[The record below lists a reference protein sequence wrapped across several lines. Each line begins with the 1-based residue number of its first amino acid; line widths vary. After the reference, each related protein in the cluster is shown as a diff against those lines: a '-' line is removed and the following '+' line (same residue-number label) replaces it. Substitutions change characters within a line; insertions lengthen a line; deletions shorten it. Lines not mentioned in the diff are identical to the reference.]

1 MAKSKKNEEK
11 KKKEEKE
18 KADQDKTGKE
28 VGVSIIGAV
37 IGAIIGAAL
46 CLSFK
51 DEIILW
57 VNKNTDNP
65 NFEYLIYVVIC
76 IVNMIMPTIIG
87 YCAGNDSST
96 FSNNAM
102 LYFMIW
108 CILFII
114 YRYFAR
120 PTFGFFV
127 AFATIFFLFFILS
140 IYSGIDDDGLFV
152 WWWAFIIIIFSII
165 LAVVYYYGYLKN
177 ILDTFMNNPDDAV
190 AILNPFT
197 RHFFDSVN
205 KLFYSV
211 SNYLNIILES
221 IEEDSNTKENNKV
234 IEGNNDKDIK
244 DIEDPVVTN

>member
-1 MAKSKKNEEK
+1 MAKSKKKPKTDEKQKEQEE
-11 KKKEEKE
+11 
-18 KADQDKTGKE
+18 TSNE

-37 IGAIIGAAL
+37 VGAIIGAAL

-51 DEIILW
+51 DEIINW
-57 VNKNTDNP
+57 ITNSGINP

-87 YCAGNDSST
+87 YCGGNDSST
-96 FSNNAM
+96 IANNSM

-108 CILFII
+108 CILFVI

-120 PTFGFFV
+120 PTFGFLV
-127 AFATIFFLFFILS
+127 AFVSIFLLFFILS
-140 IYSGIDDDGLFV
+140 INSGIDDDGLFV
-152 WWWAFIIIIFSII
+152 WWWALIIIIFSII
-165 LAVVYYYGYLKN
+165 LAVLYYFGYLKN
-177 ILDTFMNNPDDAV
+177 ILYTFMNNPDDAP

-205 KLFYSV
+205 NLFYGV

-221 IEEDSNTKENNKV
+221 IE
-234 IEGNNDKDIK
+234 
-244 DIEDPVVTN
+244 DPPPLVTN